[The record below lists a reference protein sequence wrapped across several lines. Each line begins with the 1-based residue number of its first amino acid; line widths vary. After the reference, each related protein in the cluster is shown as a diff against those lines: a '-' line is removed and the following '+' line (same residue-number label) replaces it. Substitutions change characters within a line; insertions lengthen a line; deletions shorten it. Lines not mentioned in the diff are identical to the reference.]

1 MTDTELENKV
11 DDFVNENH
19 KNGYSVFA
27 LLAKDGKAQIATDGT
42 SADIVAGLISFIND
56 NGLNNTFIDVLNLLK
71 EERKRSN

>member
-27 LLAKDGKAQIATDGT
+27 LLAKDGKSQIATDGT

-56 NGLNNTFIDVLNLLK
+56 NKLNDVFINLLILLRNG
-71 EERKRSN
+71 RKRNN

>member
-56 NGLNNTFIDVLNLLK
+56 NKLNDVFINLLILLRNG
-71 EERKRSN
+71 RKRNN